1 MADALYHQLALCG
14 TCFEHVRDGNA
25 RVAVCEM
32 WVVASTGHLVRYNCD
47 GLGVGKRR
55 GVLYKMVLTTTTTM
69 MITMIYIM
77 RTLTAMP
84 NPYPGTL

>member
-1 MADALYHQLALCG
+1 
-14 TCFEHVRDGNA
+14 
-25 RVAVCEM
+25 M
-32 WVVASTGHLVRYNCD
+32 WVVASTGHLVRYNRE

-55 GVLYKMVLTTTTTM
+55 QVYYKMVLTTTTTTTT